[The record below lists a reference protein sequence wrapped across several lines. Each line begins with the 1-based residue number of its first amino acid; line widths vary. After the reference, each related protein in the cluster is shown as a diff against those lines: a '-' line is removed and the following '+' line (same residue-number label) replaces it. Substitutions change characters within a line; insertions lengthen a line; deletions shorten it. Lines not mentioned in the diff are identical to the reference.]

1 MTKKKKPEQK
11 SLVRR
16 EIYVDTYLHME
27 PRLALIRYADH
38 DYTDSEHFHSSVDAP
53 ILFGFVMPPRILF
66 SIHKRGNSNE
76 NWLIARSGE
85 ETLAPLFCALF

>member
-1 MTKKKKPEQK
+1 M
-11 SLVRR
+11 RR

-53 ILFGFVMPPRILF
+53 ILFGFVMPPHVSCFQYTNGATQMRI
-66 SIHKRGNSNE
+66 G
-76 NWLIARSGE
+76 
-85 ETLAPLFCALF
+85 